1 MKFQRRQL
9 VAAMA
14 GLMLGAAAGGM
25 IGAVMDKKSNKNM
38 LARMGRKMLKKC
50 TGIVSDL
57 L

>member
-1 MKFQRRQL
+1 MKSNKL
-9 VAAMA
+9 MA

-50 TGIVSDL
+50 TGIVSEL

>member
-1 MKFQRRQL
+1 MKSNKL
-9 VAAMA
+9 MA

-25 IGAVMDKKSNKNM
+25 VGAIMDKKSNKNM
-38 LARMGRKMLKKC
+38 MAKLGRKLLKKC